1 MRHLSNPKIKID
13 LLLTDVVMPGMGGRE
28 LMDCIRQLG
37 LSVPILCTSGYVL
50 TEETR
55 PAAGYLPKPFTS
67 TEFLTKIK
75 NTLSHNEGS

>member
-1 MRHLSNPKIKID
+1 
-13 LLLTDVVMPGMGGRE
+13 
-28 LMDCIRQLG
+28 MDCIRQLG